1 MEDKKTIREMAE
13 ELGVSKTAIRKK
25 MAVLFSHDTGNQ
37 LSETVSGIIYISV
50 SGQKLLIE
58 AFSHNQRKLVS
69 VAVSG
74 KLPETGSQL
83 SETDSRLP
91 ETGLQQ
97 VSSEVSSVELVI
109 KVLQEQLSVKDS
121 QLSVKDEQ
129 LAEKD
134 RQIENLQ
141 TALAQ
146 EQAALA
152 REQENVKLAQE
163 SVRFAQQ
170 LHGADKVQQALSS
183 SADVVVDGEAARDE
197 TVGTVETDGTVGGA
211 EADGGADGTVKT
223 DGKRHKGFRWPWS
236 RRH

>member
-1 MEDKKTIREMAE
+1 MEDKKTIRKMAE

-25 MAVLFSHDTGNQ
+25 MAVLFADDTRNQ
-37 LSETVSGIIYISV
+37 LSETVCGIIYISV
-50 SGQKLLIE
+50 SGQKLLVE
-58 AFSHNQRKLVS
+58 AFSHKQRKPVS
-69 VAVSG
+69 AAVSG
-74 KLPETGSQL
+74 KLPETGS
-83 SETDSRLP
+83 
-91 ETGLQQ
+91 QQ

-109 KVLQEQLSVKDS
+109 KVLQE

-163 SVRFAQQ
+163 SVRLAQQ
-170 LHGADKVQQALSS
+170 LHGADKVQQALSVS
-183 SADVVVDGEAARDE
+183 SNGAVDGGVSPDGEAAAHDE
-197 TVGTVETDGTVGGA
+197 TVGGA
-211 EADGGADGTVKT
+211 EADGEAPT
-223 DGKRHKGFRWPWS
+223 DGGVGRKRHKGFRWPWS
-236 RRH
+236 QRD

>member
-50 SGQKLLIE
+50 SGQKLIVE
-58 AFSHNQRKLVS
+58 AFSHNQRKPVS
-69 VAVSG
+69 AAVSG
-74 KLPETGSQL
+74 KLPK
-83 SETDSRLP
+83 TDSRLS
-91 ETGLQQ
+91 ETSLQQ

-134 RQIENLQ
+134 RQIENFQ

-163 SVRFAQQ
+163 SVRLAQQ
-170 LHGADKVQQALSS
+170 LHGADKVQQALSAS
-183 SADVVVDGEAARDE
+183 SNGAVDGEAAAYDE
-197 TVGTVETDGTVGGA
+197 TVEEVAPDGTVETDGTDGTV
-211 EADGGADGTVKT
+211 GGADG
-223 DGKRHKGFRWPWS
+223 KRHRGFRWPWS
-236 RRH
+236 RRD

>member
-25 MAVLFSHDTGNQ
+25 MAVLFANDTGNQ
-37 LSETVSGIIYISV
+37 LSETVCGIIYISV
-50 SGQKLLIE
+50 FGQKLIVE
-58 AFSHNQRKLVS
+58 AFSHNQRKPVS
-69 VAVSG
+69 AAVSG

-83 SETDSRLP
+83 S

-163 SVRFAQQ
+163 SVRLAQQ
-170 LHGADKVQQALSS
+170 LHGADKVQQALSAPS
-183 SADVVVDGEAARDE
+183 NGAVDGGVSPDGEAAAHDE
-197 TVGTVETDGTVGGA
+197 TVEEVAPDGTVETDGTDGTV
-211 EADGGADGTVKT
+211 GGADG
-223 DGKRHKGFRWPWS
+223 KRHRGFRWPWS
-236 RRH
+236 RRD